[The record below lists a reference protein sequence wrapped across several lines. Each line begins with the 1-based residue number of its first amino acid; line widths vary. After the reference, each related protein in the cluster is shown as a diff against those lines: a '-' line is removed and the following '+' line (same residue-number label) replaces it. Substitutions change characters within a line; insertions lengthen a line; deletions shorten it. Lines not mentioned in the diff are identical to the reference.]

1 MSDDPQMQWHA
12 AWVRAWAKMP
22 PIPKT
27 HKAKIK
33 TKTGADYEYSYADLP
48 DILDAVRPIL
58 TAEGLALTQSVELLG
73 DELIGVV
80 TRIYHTGGWVET
92 FGPTPMPAAGDPRAI
107 GSAITYARRYAVSAA
122 LGIASDEDTDAEG
135 TQGRRARKTEAAP
148 SQPPVDPTMAPAE
161 ELAAFTAAPAAELAA
176 AHISVQ
182 RSRLERAYAAAD
194 VDLTAALETFEASGE
209 ALSPLRSLKV
219 LNDLGTKARYSAFS
233 VWSQSYLRGLT
244 SPT

>member
-33 TKTGADYEYSYADLP
+33 TKSGPDYEYSYADLP
-48 DILDAVRPIL
+48 DILDAVRLIL

-122 LGIASDEDTDAEG
+122 LGIASDEDTDAEA
-135 TQGRRARKTEAAP
+135 TQGRGAKRVEQP
-148 SQPPVDPTMAPAE
+148 SQPPVEPTMAPAE

-194 VDLTAALETFEASGE
+194 VDLTAALEAFGASGE
-209 ALSPLRSLKV
+209 ALSPPRPLKV